1 MAWPNTEIEVLQVGT
16 SFSWCRKLATKEL
29 VYIKNEFIYEK
40 DGNYFCKDDYVSNM
54 IDVQEGDRVSLVE
67 TYGKYAY
74 VMKEGKVGWIKA
86 DRLKKIIQH

>member
-1 MAWPNTEIEVLQVGT
+1 MA
-16 SFSWCRKLATKEL
+16 RKLKITENEKKEL